1 MKLGSA
7 TLSALRAVHVNKLR
21 SGLTMLGVVLGVSSL
36 IVMMAVAAGA
46 RDRITHDLKLL
57 GSNLIVLNSGA
68 QKTAGVSKGVGSK
81 PSVTL
86 ADAEA
91 IQESPMV
98 LAAAPQSNGAGM
110 QMIYGNANWSS
121 LVVGTTPE
129 YFMVREWTIVSGRAF
144 DHDDVDHGAKV
155 VVIGNT
161 VSEKLFGNQN
171 PVGQDVRI
179 RQIPMT
185 VIGALGRKG
194 QSLSGNDLDD
204 TVIIPITTSINRV
217 VGRNQANA
225 RAISGV
231 VIKLRDGA
239 EIPVVTEQIRQLVRA
254 RHGLLP
260 EQEDDFH
267 LINLTEVTKVREESA
282 RALEILLAAIASVSL
297 LVGGVGIMNIMLVSI
312 TERTREIGLRLAL
325 GARRSDILIQF
336 LVEAMI
342 LSLIGGITGFALGVA
357 GALVIE
363 RYASLGVVLNG
374 ELGLIAVA
382 FSAAVGMIFGFYPA
396 RKASRLQPVEALR
409 YE

>member
-7 TLSALRAVHVNKLR
+7 TLSAIRAIHVNKLR
-21 SGLTMLGVVLGVSSL
+21 SGLTMLGVVLGVSSV

-46 RDRITHDLKLL
+46 RDRITNDMKLL

-91 IQESPMV
+91 IRESSMV

-129 YFMVREWTIVSGRAF
+129 YFMAREWTIVSGRAF
-144 DHDDVDHGAKV
+144 DQDDVDHGAKV
-155 VVIGNT
+155 VVVGST

-171 PVGQDVRI
+171 PVGQDIRI
-179 RQIPMT
+179 HQIPMT
-185 VIGALGRKG
+185 VVGVLGRKG

-204 TVIIPITTSINRV
+204 AVIIPITTSINRV
-217 VGRNQANA
+217 VGRNRANP

-231 VIKLRDGA
+231 VIKLRDGVDM
-239 EIPVVTEQIRQLVRA
+239 PVATEQIRQLVRA
-254 RHGLLP
+254 RHGLLR

-297 LVGGVGIMNIMLVSI
+297 LVGGIGIMNIMLVSI
-312 TERTREIGLRLAL
+312 TERTREIGLRLAI
-325 GARRSDILIQF
+325 GARRSDILSQF

-342 LSLIGGITGFALGVA
+342 LSLLGGITGFALGVG
-357 GALVIE
+357 GALGIE
-363 RYASLGVVLNG
+363 RYANLGVVLNG
-374 ELGLIAVA
+374 ELSLIAVA